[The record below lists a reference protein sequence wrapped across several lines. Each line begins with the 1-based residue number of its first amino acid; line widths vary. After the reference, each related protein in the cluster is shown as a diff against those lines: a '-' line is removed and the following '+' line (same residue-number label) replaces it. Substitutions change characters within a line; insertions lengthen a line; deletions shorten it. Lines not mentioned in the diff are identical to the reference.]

1 MTKEKFLDYF
11 QTLVYAILAEICISV
26 GAVAYLSCEN
36 AVVGSI
42 FFTVGLFTIFN
53 FGFNLY
59 TGKLCYVFNNNWRY
73 SLKLLA
79 IIIGNFVG
87 GTTVELVKKL
97 FKPKNQQLKMDV

>member
-11 QTLVYAILAEICISV
+11 QTLVYAILAGICISV

-42 FFTVGLFTIFN
+42 FFAVGLFTIFN

-59 TGKLCYVFNNNWRY
+59 TGRAFLV
-73 SLKLLA
+73 LLIVA
-79 IIIGNFVG
+79 LGNFVG
-87 GTTVELVKKL
+87 GTAVELVKKL